1 MCNAKRLCEL
11 LTTVFFLL
19 RFSLPPSRLFR
30 ADVSLCTLN
39 ARVTFANALFLYA
52 PYIRITASKHRRV
65 CNCGQHELIE
75 LNNTRKTKATPGP
88 EYQQQILFF
97 FFHFSFFLFL
107 SAKYRRKCDG
117 DGFCCCLSC
126 ALMLNFYTFLFAVSQ
141 LIDTEV
147 RYIIR
152 ATL

>member
-1 MCNAKRLCEL
+1 MFQSYVMCNAKRLCEL

-97 FFHFSFFLFL
+97 FFFIFLSFFF
-107 SAKYRRKCDG
+107 SRPSIAANATATV
-117 DGFCCCLSC
+117 FVAVWAAHSCLISTH
-126 ALMLNFYTFLFAVSQ
+126 FYLPF
-141 LIDTEV
+141 
-147 RYIIR
+147 RNW
-152 ATL
+152 